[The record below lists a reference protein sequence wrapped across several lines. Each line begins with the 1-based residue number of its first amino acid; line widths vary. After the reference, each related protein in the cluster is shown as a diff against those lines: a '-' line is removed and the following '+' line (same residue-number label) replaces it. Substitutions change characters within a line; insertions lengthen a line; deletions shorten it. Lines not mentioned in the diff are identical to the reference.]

1 MSETQH
7 CTRKWM
13 YLLLGVALPA
23 GGYLL
28 WRRFEACSEARSKEE
43 LNRLQ
48 EIAVEDSFPASD
60 PPASW

>member
-1 MSETQH
+1 
-7 CTRKWM
+7 M
-13 YLLLGVALPA
+13 YLLLGIALPA

>member
-1 MSETQH
+1 MARTQH
-7 CTRKWM
+7 RSHKLL
-13 YLLLGVALPA
+13 YFLLGIAVPF

-28 WRRFEACSEARSKEE
+28 WNGCRCYNRKEE
-43 LNRLQ
+43 RERLQ